1 MRKLLLALASATM
14 LTTAAGAATVYPIDR
29 ATILVN
35 SPFDFKVE
43 FDKVV
48 KPEDVKITVNGQDYE
63 AVFGSKAEFTAEEK
77 ALKTR
82 FWAQLLF
89 CAA

>member
-48 KPEDVKITVNGQDYE
+48 KPEDVKVTVNGQDYE
-63 AVFGSKAEFTAEEK
+63 AVFGSKAEFTG
-77 ALKTR
+77 
-82 FWAQLLF
+82 
-89 CAA
+89 